1 MADVPNAAGKYP
13 LWVDHQAGEVHMG
26 SQRIIVL
33 GTGASLSSRDRDN
46 TSLAFDTPSGIL
58 LIDCASNP
66 YRQLLL
72 AGLDPDRLF
81 AVFLTHQHPDHIYGF
96 PSLVHHFIMARR
108 SSTLAVYANFPTL
121 RAAAALLNALGLRAE
136 FLRFFK
142 VPEEKNYTVLEAED
156 FTIITTPVRHVVPT
170 LAIRVNSK
178 LGSSFVY
185 SADTGPCPE
194 LQALAR
200 EADILVHECS
210 VSRPTQGHTTPAQA
224 AQLAEICGVK
234 KLILLHFWP
243 TMEMERV
250 YEEASQYF
258 KGEIVLAKDFLE
270 VEL

>member
-1 MADVPNAAGKYP
+1 M
-13 LWVDHQAGEVHMG
+13 
-26 SQRIIVL
+26 

-72 AGLDPDRLF
+72 AGLDPGRLF
-81 AVFLTHQHPDHIYGF
+81 AVFLTHPHPDHIYGF

-121 RAAAALLNALGLRAE
+121 RTAAALLNAFGLRAE
-136 FLRFFK
+136 FLRFIK
-142 VPEEKNYTVLEAED
+142 VPEEKNYSAIEAED
-156 FTIITTPVRHVVPT
+156 FTLITTPVRHVVPT
-170 LAIRVNSK
+170 LAVRINSK
-178 LGSSFVY
+178 LGSSSFVY
-185 SADTGPCPE
+185 SSDTGPCPE
-194 LQALAR
+194 LAALAK

-210 VSRPTQGHTTPAQA
+210 VSRPSQGHTTPAQA
-224 AQLAEICGVK
+224 AQLAESCGVK

-243 TMEMERV
+243 TMETEKV

-258 KGEIVLAKDFLE
+258 KGEIILASDFLE